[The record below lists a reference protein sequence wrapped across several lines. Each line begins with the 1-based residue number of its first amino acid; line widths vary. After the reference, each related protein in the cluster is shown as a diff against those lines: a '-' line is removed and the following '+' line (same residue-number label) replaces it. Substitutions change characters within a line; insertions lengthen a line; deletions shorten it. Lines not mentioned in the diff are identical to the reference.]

1 MTMTPAAPPLA
12 PRPDA
17 LGGTGAATAPGGAKP
32 TRTAELTVVV
42 PCRNEA
48 ENVPVMVERLDQALA
63 GVAWEVVFVDDDSPD
78 GTADVAKAIAE
89 RDPRVRCIRRVGRRG
104 LASACVEG
112 MLASAAPFVAVIDGD
127 LQHDETLLPQMLA
140 ALRRGEADVVVGSRR
155 VAGGGDEGLSSPF
168 RRAVSE
174 AGGKLAQAMLPVP
187 LADPM
192 SGFFALPRPL
202 LEEVAPKLTAT
213 GFKILLDILL
223 SADRPLRVLELPY
236 AFRARERGASKL
248 DAGVLLEFL
257 SLLVDK
263 ALGGRVPPRFVSFCA
278 VGAVGV
284 LVHLAALALLEGVQ
298 DASFSTKQW
307 EATAVAMTVNFFL
320 NNRVTYRDRRL
331 RGGAL
336 ARGLLLFYAV
346 CGIGAAAN
354 VGVATLLLND
364 GVLAWGMAGAAGA
377 LITVVWNYAVSSTL
391 VWPAAR

>member
-1 MTMTPAAPPLA
+1 MALISTFAPP
-12 PRPDA
+12 PDD
-17 LGGTGAATAPGGAKP
+17 LGDTDAAAT
-32 TRTAELTVVV
+32 TTAELTVVV

-48 ENVPVMVERLDQALA
+48 ENVPVMVERLGRALA

-78 GTADVAKAIAE
+78 GTADVAKAVAA

-104 LASACVEG
+104 LASACLEG

-127 LQHDETLLPQMLA
+127 LQHDERLLPRMLE
-140 ALRRGEADVVVGSRR
+140 ALRRGEAEVVVGSRR
-155 VAGGGDEGLSSPF
+155 VAGGGDEGLSPV

-174 AGGKLAQAMLPVP
+174 AGGSLARALLPVP

-202 LEEVAPKLTAT
+202 LEGVAPRLTAT

-223 SADRPLRVLELPY
+223 SAGRPLRVLEIPY
-236 AFRARERGASKL
+236 AFRPRERGASKL

-257 SLLVDK
+257 GLLVDK
-263 ALGGRVPPRFVSFCA
+263 ALGGRVPPRFVAFCA

-284 LVHLAALALLEGVQ
+284 AVHLAVLALLSGLR
-298 DASFSTKQW
+298 DDSFTQNQW
-307 EATAVAMTVNFFL
+307 EATLAAMTANFLL
-320 NNRVTYRDRRL
+320 NNYVTYRDRRR
-331 RGGAL
+331 RGAAL

-354 VGVATLLLND
+354 VGMATLLVQD
-364 GVLAWGMAGAAGA
+364 GVLAWGMAGVAGA

>member
-1 MTMTPAAPPLA
+1 MIALTPALA
-12 PRPDA
+12 PDPEGIGSVRAAA
-17 LGGTGAATAPGGAKP
+17 LAAE
-32 TRTAELTVVV
+32 TAELTVVV

-48 ENVPVMVERLDQALA
+48 ENVPVMVERLGRALA

-78 GTADVAKAIAE
+78 GTADVAKAIAA

-104 LASACVEG
+104 LASACLEG

-127 LQHDETLLPQMLA
+127 LQHDEGLLPRMLA
-140 ALRRGEADVVVGSRR
+140 ALRAGEAEVVVGSRR
-155 VAGGGDEGLSSPF
+155 VPGGGDAGGLSPL

-174 AGGKLAQAMLPVP
+174 AGGALARAMLPVP

-202 LEEVAPKLTAT
+202 LEEMAPRLTAT
-213 GFKILLDILL
+213 GFKILLDVLL
-223 SADRPLRVLELPY
+223 SAGRPLRLLEMPY

-257 SLLVDK
+257 GLLVDK

-284 LVHLAALALLEGVQ
+284 AVHLAALALLNGVQ
-298 DASFSTKQW
+298 DASFAQNQW
-307 EATAVAMTVNFFL
+307 EATAVAMTANFLL
-320 NNRVTYRDRRL
+320 NNYVTYRDRKL
-331 RGGAL
+331 RGAAL
-336 ARGLLLFYAV
+336 VRGLLLFYLV

-354 VGVATLLLND
+354 VGVATLLLQD
-364 GVLAWGMAGAAGA
+364 GVLAWGAAGVAGA